1 MQMAGIE
8 EHPFNIEIFIP
19 ISSFDLGHLIRLC
32 SGDIFLVSDVLDT
45 FCVEGSQRIESLRK
59 AADREDMDAV
69 VCEAVR
75 SAAHFHFCIF
85 SKKTHRLTIS
95 ACSTDVLYRHLQEP
109 RRSHSCREERGF
121 TQTYSFHCPVHL
133 PCSRTGPPA
142 STLPERGRA

>member
-1 MQMAGIE
+1 MLNNIIKGDVCSTSAHTFIKKVLKKCKQLHTSEMREDIQNSGIE

-19 ISSFDLGHLIRLC
+19 ISSFDLGHLLRLC

-75 SAAHFHFCIF
+75 SAAHLHFFI
-85 SKKTHRLTIS
+85 
-95 ACSTDVLYRHLQEP
+95 Q
-109 RRSHSCREERGF
+109 
-121 TQTYSFHCPVHL
+121 
-133 PCSRTGPPA
+133 
-142 STLPERGRA
+142 